1 MKILVTGVA
10 GFIGSDVARKLIQRG
25 DSVVGI
31 DNFNDYYPRNCKEFN
46 LDLISLFAGGVV
58 GFSKKEEVFPVYEKL
73 KEYYPVTQN
82 TKIGTFKFLEVDIT
96 DFEKL
101 KMLFETEKFDG
112 VIHLAAMA
120 GVPLSAKEPR
130 LYTQININGTVNL
143 LELSA
148 KAGTKKFAFA
158 STASAYGQVDRKVTE
173 SESVSKPWSIY
184 GATKSA
190 GEVLGHAFTKIY
202 DMDFT
207 SVRIFG
213 PIYGP
218 LQRPC
223 GMLIQRAIN
232 FAYNNKIL
240 TIYGIKGL
248 ETAKD
253 FTYIDD
259 VVAGI
264 ILCFDSAKGFEV
276 FNIGTS
282 DAITIKK
289 WFDAVSEALSKEVKY
304 EVVSA
309 DKGDVAISA
318 DITKARTKL
327 GYYPK
332 MFYKEGIKRQVET
345 FNLMPDWYKKMEN
358 V

>member
-1 MKILVTGVA
+1 MKILVTGAA
-10 GFIGSDVARKLIQRG
+10 GFIGSYVSRKLIQRG

-31 DNFNDYYPRNCKEFN
+31 DNFNDYYGRNCKEFN
-46 LDLISLFAGGVV
+46 LDLISLFSGGVV
-58 GFSKKEEVFPVYEKL
+58 EFSKKEEVIPVYEKL

-82 TKIGTFKFLEVDIT
+82 TKSGTFKFSEVDIT
-96 DFEKL
+96 DFDKL
-101 KMLFETEKFDG
+101 KILFETEKFDG

-120 GVPLSAKEPR
+120 GVPLSAKEPG
-130 LYTQININGTVNL
+130 LYTRVNIDGTVNL
-143 LELSA
+143 LELSV
-148 KAGTKKFAFA
+148 KTGIKKFVFA
-158 STASAYGQVDRKVTE
+158 STASAYGQIDRKVTE
-173 SESVSKPWSIY
+173 NDSVSKPWSVY

-190 GEVLGHAFTKIY
+190 GEAIGHAFTKIY
-202 DMDFT
+202 DVDFT

-218 LQRPC
+218 LQRPY

-232 FAYNNKIL
+232 FTYNDKIL
-240 TIYGIKGL
+240 TVYGINGL

-259 VVAGI
+259 EVAGI
-264 ILCFDSAKGFEV
+264 VLCFDSAKGFEV

-282 DAITIKK
+282 DAITIKN
-289 WFDAVSEALSKEVKY
+289 WFDAVSEALSKEVKF
-304 EVVSA
+304 EVIHA
-309 DKGDVAISA
+309 DRGDVAISA
-318 DITKARTKL
+318 DITKAKTKL
-327 GYYPK
+327 GYSPK
-332 MFYKEGIKRQVET
+332 MFYKDGIKRQVEI